1 MCIRDRVNALPEVE
15 DIIGNAE
22 DGSDTELTEQQIT
35 DIAAA
40 WSAYSDLSEAQKES
54 MQGTEEYSKLEALHT
69 CLLYTSRES
78 RTSGG
83 STL

>member
-1 MCIRDRVNALPEVE
+1 ME

-40 WSAYSDLSEAQKES
+40 WRAYSDLSEEQKES

-69 CLLYTSRES
+69 AASL
-78 RTSGG
+78 
-83 STL
+83 